1 MDESD
6 RSLSAADLTRLLKA
20 WNRGDAAALEELTPI
35 VYQELH
41 RLARLQMAD
50 ERPGHML
57 QPSALVNE
65 AFLRLTRNA
74 PVEWE
79 SRRQFFAVSARLMRQ
94 VLIDFA
100 RAQGTR
106 KRGERV
112 QHLDVADL
120 RDAVLPASGGLDPV
134 DLVDLDEALDRL
146 ASLDGRQAQVV
157 ELRFFG
163 GMENGEIAAVLGISE
178 PTVIRDWRLAR
189 AWLYDTLQHRP

>member
-79 SRRQFFAVSARLMRQ
+79 SLRQ

-178 PTVIRDWRLAR
+178 PTVIR